1 MHNHVISAGRIFM
14 KKLALVLVNSI
25 DRMNRFV
32 GGYVGYLLFPMIF
45 MVCWELIS
53 RKFFNKPTP
62 WAMEMTWMIFAVYII
77 WSGGPSLLAKAQVR
91 MDSLYNKWKPRT
103 QACIDMATFVCG
115 LLFCAALTYKAFDN
129 AFASWSVREVSNT
142 PFGQPLYHL
151 RMVVAVG
158 TVFLLLQTISD
169 FIRNLWLVIT
179 GEELAK

>member
-1 MHNHVISAGRIFM
+1 MKRLAWAFVSA
-14 KKLALVLVNSI
+14 V
-25 DRMNRFV
+25 DRLNRFI
-32 GGYVGYLLFPMIF
+32 GDYVGYLMLPMIF
-45 MVCWELIS
+45 VICWELIS
-53 RKFFNKPTP
+53 RKFFNKPTI

-77 WSGGPSLLAKAQVR
+77 WSGGPSLLAKAQMR

>member
-1 MHNHVISAGRIFM
+1 M

-103 QACIDMATFVCG
+103 QACIDMATFACG

>member
-1 MHNHVISAGRIFM
+1 M

-77 WSGGPSLLAKAQVR
+77 WSGGPSLLAKAQMR

-179 GEELAK
+179 GEELVK

>member
-1 MHNHVISAGRIFM
+1 M
-14 KKLALVLVNSI
+14 KKLALTLVNSI

-129 AFASWSVREVSNT
+129 AFASWNVREMSNT

>member
-1 MHNHVISAGRIFM
+1 M
-14 KKLALVLVNSI
+14 KKLALVFVNVV
-25 DRMNRFV
+25 DRLNRFI
-32 GGYVGYLLFPMIF
+32 GDYVGYLMLPMIF
-45 MVCWELIS
+45 VICWEVVS
-53 RKFFNKPTP
+53 RKFFNKPTI

-77 WSGGPSLLAKAQVR
+77 WSGGPSLLAKAQMR